1 LIFGETES
9 GKDLIARAIHFNS
22 SRRDG
27 PFITVN
33 CAALLEHLIESE
45 LFGYVKGTFTG
56 ATQNKIGLFEEAHT
70 GMIFLNEVGDI
81 PLRLQGKLLEVLETG
96 QMRRVGQSKSITI
109 DVRIIAASNTNL
121 EEAVKQG
128 NFRQDLYYRLKVLL
142 IHLPPLRER
151 KEDIP
156 LLVKFF
162 LDKYCSIM
170 NREII
175 EISKETMELLCNY
188 SYPGN
193 VRELENI
200 IQHTIV
206 MSQSNILLPQNLPHE
221 VQGIESDVH
230 SGNLAE
236 SLAEIEKQKIKAA
249 LAECN
254 GNLSKAAK
262 LLSINRTTLWRR
274 IKKYDINIS

>member
-109 DVRIIAASNTNL
+109 DVRIIAASNSNL
-121 EEAVKQG
+121 EEAVK
-128 NFRQDLYYRLKVLL
+128 
-142 IHLPPLRER
+142 
-151 KEDIP
+151 
-156 LLVKFF
+156 
-162 LDKYCSIM
+162 
-170 NREII
+170 
-175 EISKETMELLCNY
+175 
-188 SYPGN
+188 
-193 VRELENI
+193 
-200 IQHTIV
+200 
-206 MSQSNILLPQNLPHE
+206 
-221 VQGIESDVH
+221 
-230 SGNLAE
+230 
-236 SLAEIEKQKIKAA
+236 
-249 LAECN
+249 
-254 GNLSKAAK
+254 
-262 LLSINRTTLWRR
+262 
-274 IKKYDINIS
+274 